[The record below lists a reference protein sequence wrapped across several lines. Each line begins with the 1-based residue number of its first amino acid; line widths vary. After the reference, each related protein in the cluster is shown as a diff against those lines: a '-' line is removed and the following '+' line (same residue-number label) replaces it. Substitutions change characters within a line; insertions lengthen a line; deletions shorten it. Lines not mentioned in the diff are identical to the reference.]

1 MEFLNRSHQNINS
14 KERAIGAT
22 NFIKKYLQS
31 DMTSHVIGVTSI
43 LLINKFLNYFLI
55 FMFKS

>member
-1 MEFLNRSHQNINS
+1 M
-14 KERAIGAT
+14 ERAIGAT

-31 DMTSHVIGVTSI
+31 DMTSPVIGVTSI